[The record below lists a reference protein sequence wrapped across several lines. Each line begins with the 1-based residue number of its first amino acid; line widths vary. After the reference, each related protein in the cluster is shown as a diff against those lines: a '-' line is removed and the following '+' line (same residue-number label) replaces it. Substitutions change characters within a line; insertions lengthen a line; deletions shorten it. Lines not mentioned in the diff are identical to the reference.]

1 MDAAAVAAVGVGT
14 IGRPP
19 LSSLAGPRPSPRAE
33 EFTEPPLPLRRIP
46 PPPPGVFVGREEGV
60 IGCIKAR

>member
-1 MDAAAVAAVGVGT
+1 MAAVGVGA

-19 LSSLAGPRPSPRAE
+19 LSSLAGPSPGPSPSPRAE